1 MRRLILLFSIFA
13 LVSACGF
20 KLQTRVELPPD
31 MARTRLIIQA
41 PQSEFARRIKSL
53 LEQNGV
59 QLVRSGEATATFEIP
74 LNSIRREIQSIG
86 EGARVREFRVRHTVQ
101 FRLVDSKGKELI
113 PLQSF
118 EQSRVYSFNASN
130 ILASER
136 EFEFLSN
143 ELSDSMARMVIR
155 RLGTFGK

>member
-1 MRRLILLFSIFA
+1 MRRLIPLTVLFA
-13 LVSACGF
+13 LLTACGF
-20 KLQTRVELPPD
+20 KLQTRVELPAD
-31 MARTRLIIQA
+31 MARTRLVIQA
-41 PQSEFARRIKSL
+41 PQSEFARRIESL
-53 LEQNGV
+53 LEQNGA
-59 QLVRSGEATATFEIP
+59 QLVSSREATATLEVP
-74 LNSIRREIQSIG
+74 LNRIRREIQSIG

-101 FRLVDSKGKELI
+101 FRLVDNKGKELI
-113 PLQSF
+113 PMQNF

-136 EFEFLSN
+136 EFEFLGN